1 MLSEYDE
8 ANVAQILSGHGD
20 WFTAKLMRLIASA
33 DALNRQKLFKVY
45 PEVVV
50 CVSNFQGIPIQTQ
63 TPYHGSVSV
72 LNPSSL
78 EEWKDLY
85 NKGLEEEEEEE

>member
-1 MLSEYDE
+1 MLSDYDK
-8 ANVAQILSGHGD
+8 ASVAQILSGHGD

-33 DALNRQKLFKVY
+33 DSLNREKLFQVF

-63 TPYHGSVSV
+63 TPKMKLVSY
-72 LNPSSL
+72 NKSYL
-78 EEWKDLY
+78 EEK
-85 NKGLEEEEEEE
+85 